1 MDLNELIMETFGL
14 SEEELQKIHEMDD
27 MNIEDVFVDH
37 HKVKREFLIAFMGS
51 LFSEINEEISEL
63 DTDKWLDKDVP
74 LQKIKLRL
82 EVIKLLRE
90 EVRNGGEI

>member
-1 MDLNELIMETFGL
+1 MDLNELVMETFGL
-14 SEEELQKIHEMDD
+14 SEEDLQKIHEMDY

-37 HKVKREFLIAFMGS
+37 HKARRDFLIAFMGK
-51 LFSEINEEISEL
+51 LFSEINGEISEI
-63 DTDKWLDKDVP
+63 DTWLDKDVH

-90 EVRNGGEI
+90 EVRNGGDV